1 MASDANL
8 IKGAYGAAGGGIENY
23 NIQAAKGMQKIGEAI
38 AKPVSKEITERSND
52 FEEFVEYE
60 LSKEPGMSDA
70 NFEART
76 KELMEMKATY
86 MWGDNESRAS
96 IIRQMGQMKIDQENM
111 DNEINNFANKG
122 KKTGGNNK
130 NTPDVNKIS
139 DAWKFSDTAKEIGKQ
154 LKNPKYY
161 YNEDNVL
168 VTDLTI
174 NGVTKQYSK
183 NDIKKLHEQVTSD
196 ANANN
201 VVVGLQGDILNDPTK
216 YQLDNGGINEPLIR
230 YNVQNQIMTGTK
242 YSLAHDKIGGKIFK
256 DELASFIAEKEYSEL
271 LGETMGLTKDQLI
284 AMDGTKDDDMIT
296 PDDVNTIVEE
306 LMKDDV
312 LFDSTL
318 EDYYTGLLIG
328 TYNTVSGTP
337 TPSPSGTATPP
348 PSGAATTPPPSG
360 AVTTTTPPPV
370 TANPTA
376 IDIKSSLN
384 KKRNAIINK
393 LPPIVN
399 KDALPEINDE
409 VAKNI
414 YDYRNNKEEIIK
426 PWIYKE
432 STTWGTTNMGGGIKD
447 LAKENRERLNKY
459 GFQLIAKDNDEMYII
474 APNGEYKWFEY
485 NFYQASNDQK
495 ARREMNAFIKKHLGE
510 KIADIKG
517 DTYNP
522 KQGL

>member
-8 IKGAYGAAGGGIENY
+8 IEGAYGAAGGGIENY
-23 NIQAAKGMQKIGEAI
+23 NVQAAKGMQKIGEAI
-38 AKPVSKEITERSND
+38 AKPVSKEINERSND

-130 NTPDVNKIS
+130 NTPNVNKIS
-139 DAWKFSDTAKEIGKQ
+139 DAWKFSNTAKEIGKQ
-154 LKNPKYY
+154 LKNPQYY
-161 YNEDNVL
+161 YNKDNIL

-174 NGVTKQYSK
+174 NGVTKPYSK

-216 YQLDNGGINEPLIR
+216 FQLEDGSVNEPLIR
-230 YNVQNQIMTGTK
+230 YNVQNQIMNGTK
-242 YSLAHDKIGGKIFK
+242 YSLANDKIGGKIFK
-256 DELASFIAEKEYSEL
+256 DELASFISEKEYSEL

-318 EDYYTGLLIG
+318 EDYYTGLLLG
-328 TYNTVSGTP
+328 TYNTVSGVT
-337 TPSPSGTATPP
+337 TGTSGT
-348 PSGAATTPPPSG
+348 SGTDGTEGTSG
-360 AVTTTTPPPV
+360 TSGTSGTTTEPPLV

-376 IDIKSSLN
+376 LDIKSSIIKN
-384 KKRNAIINK
+384 RNLDK
-393 LPPIVN
+393 LPAVVN
-399 KDALPEINDE
+399 KDAIPEITDE
-409 VAKNI
+409 VANNIYNYRNDKNI
-414 YDYRNNKEEIIK
+414 EPPEVVG
-426 PWIYKE
+426 E
-432 STTWGTTNMGGGIKD
+432 STRSYANWGGGAKD
-447 LAKENRERLNKY
+447 FAKENREALNAY
-459 GFQLIAKDNDEMYII
+459 GFQIVAKDNDELYIV
-474 APNGEYKWFEY
+474 APNGEHEYFEY
-485 NFYQASNDQK
+485 NFYMESSDGT
-495 ARREMNAFIKKHLGE
+495 ARSRMNKFIKKHLGQ
-510 KIADIKG
+510 KIADIEG
-517 DTYNP
+517 DGYTPENP
-522 KQGL
+522 GLVD